1 MCNDCNCDD
10 YELCSI
16 VGMQPIGF
24 CCSKCE
30 HYDEMLT
37 CLKAK
42 MGWTLKN
49 KPVLPSAFC
58 VKTKAK
64 KLLDYPEIQH

>member
-1 MCNDCNCDD
+1 MCNDCNCDGYD
-10 YELCSI
+10 MCSI

-30 HYDEMLT
+30 LFDEMRL

-42 MGWTLKN
+42 MGWSLEN
-49 KPVLPSAFC
+49 KHVLPRAFC
-58 VKTKAK
+58 VKMK
-64 KLLDYPEIQH
+64 KLLDYPEIQQ

>member
-1 MCNDCNCDD
+1 MCNNCKCSSYD
-10 YELCSI
+10 LCSI

-30 HYDEMLT
+30 AYDAMRT

-42 MGWTLKN
+42 MGWTSKS
-49 KPVLPSAFC
+49 KHILPRAFC
-58 VKTKAK
+58 VKMK
-64 KLLDYPEIQH
+64 KKLDYPELHH